1 MTRAHPLLML
11 GAGAAL
17 ACGALFL
24 MSQAGGPASYGSWG
38 PPKKGVVHLVEG
50 YGTAPGGGAPI
61 AQLPV
66 GVQEYVVYTVPPDRW
81 LTVTAAEIYAMR
93 FSNNSWTPVQ
103 LLWGEK
109 FGGNFTQRGWADG
122 QPLASSNVLTSGTPV
137 ASPALFPPPVTGW
150 VFRPG
155 SEVVVRRAPGDPFIN
170 QAVSIFQLAL
180 SGYTTRD

>member
-38 PPKKGVVHLVEG
+38 PPKKGVVHLLEG
-50 YGTAPGGGAPI
+50 YDGYNSPPF
-61 AQLPV
+61 AQLPAGQLEFV
-66 GVQEYVVYTVPPDRW
+66 IYTVPPDRW
-81 LTVTAAEIYAMR
+81 LTVTAAEISTRLEGQSGNVA
-93 FSNNSWTPVQ
+93 PV
-103 LLWGEK
+103 LWGEK
-109 FGGNFTQRGWADG
+109 SAGNFTLRGNGGFTLGGGAV
-122 QPLASSNVLTSGTPV
+122 P
-137 ASPALFPPPVTGW
+137 ASPAMFPPPVTGW

-155 SEVVVRRAPGDPFIN
+155 SDVVVRRMTGDPTANNAWNIQSF
-170 QAVSIFQLAL
+170 AL

>member
-38 PPKKGVVHLVEG
+38 PPQKGVVHLVEG
-50 YGTAPGGGAPI
+50 YEGSWAPI

-66 GVQEYVVYTVPPDRW
+66 GGQEYVVYTVPPDRW
-81 LTVTAAEIYAMR
+81 LTVTAVEILSRGSSGSPA
-93 FSNNSWTPVQ
+93 Q
-103 LLWGEK
+103 LLWGET
-109 FGGNFTQRGWADG
+109 FGGNFTQRGSTDG
-122 QPLASSNVLTSGTPV
+122 NDWNSGQLGTGATV
-137 ASPALFPPPVTGW
+137 ASPAKFPPPVTGW

-155 SEVVVRRAPGDPFIN
+155 SEVVVRRPTGDPYIN